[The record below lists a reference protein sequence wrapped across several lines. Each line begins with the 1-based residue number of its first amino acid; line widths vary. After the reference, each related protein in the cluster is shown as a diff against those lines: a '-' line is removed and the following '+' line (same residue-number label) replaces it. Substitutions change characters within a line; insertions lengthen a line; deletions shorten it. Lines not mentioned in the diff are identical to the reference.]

1 MVTFKCINFG
11 CLNAKYLSHAFL
23 PRKRVQ
29 HFPQIFFPEALSS
42 PWILK
47 RAWKNVLDGLSL
59 FLPILSKQDNK
70 KGRSENTQ
78 YKQTEERTQCSS

>member
-1 MVTFKCINFG
+1 MSLIFDRLSQELGHIIIIILMDILNENDPMVTSKFINFG

-29 HFPQIFFPEALSS
+29 HFPQIFLPEALSG

-47 RAWKNVLDGLSL
+47 AVWKKM
-59 FLPILSKQDNK
+59 F
-70 KGRSENTQ
+70 
-78 YKQTEERTQCSS
+78 